1 MSSDRVQK
9 CLLQGR
15 SVLLSSVDGSGAP
28 SFCRGIAVRWD
39 DDLRAMTAYVPVAT
53 SRDMIGSVA
62 TTGQIAMSVSNPLDH
77 ATIQVKGT
85 TATVRLATQDERAL
99 VDERLE
105 EFADV
110 LAEVGLPRRITRS
123 ITHWPA
129 FAIEI
134 SVEEIF
140 EQTPGPKAGTP
151 IR

>member
-1 MSSDRVQK
+1 MDRVEK
-9 CLLQGR
+9 CLVEGR
-15 SVLLSSVDGSGAP
+15 SVLLSSVDVNGMP
-28 SFCRGIAVRWD
+28 SFCRGIAVDWN
-39 DDLRAMTAYVPVAT
+39 DDLRTMTAYVPIAT
-53 SRDMIGSVA
+53 SRDMIASVA
-62 TTGQIAMSVSNPLDH
+62 TTRRIAMSISNPLDH

-85 TATVRLATQDERAL
+85 TSSVRLASEDERPL

-110 LAEVGLPRRITRS
+110 LAEVGLPRRLPRS

-129 FAIEI
+129 FAIKI
-134 SVEEIF
+134 NVEEIF